1 MTFLTLVNAQS
12 GEGPG
17 GTWPSHSPAT
27 GATSC
32 WPATSVTSLVGEL
45 IRPDS
50 RRAPPDRDTRGP
62 ANSWP
67 RQRRNVAKTQGLPAA
82 PIAGAPSGQA
92 LRGLIQQPDRG
103 RAGTSCPRAPEGRP
117 PGAGRCRARL
127 PRSCARH
134 GRCALPSGGSPDKDG
149 HRDHGVLPRGACP
162 APRLSTCG
170 VGGAAASTPQ
180 AAPAPAKAPASDVFA
195 RRLPRELFERPKM
208 GFTGPD
214 RCMVAR
220 GASGR
225 DARYG
230 GYLQR
235 PLPRVPE
242 LGGGGAD
249 RTRTSR
255 SRCRPHCRRSTSAP
269 TANGCDVA
277 RT

>member
-1 MTFLTLVNAQS
+1 MTFLTLVKAQS

-17 GTWPSHSPAT
+17 GAWPSHSPAT

-32 WPATSVTSLVGEL
+32 SPATSVTSLVGEL

-50 RRAPPDRDTRGP
+50 RRAPPDRDTHGP
-62 ANSWP
+62 GNRWP

-92 LRGLIQQPDRG
+92 LRGLVQQPDRG

-134 GRCALPSGGSPDKDG
+134 GRCALPSGRSPDKDG

-180 AAPAPAKAPASDVFA
+180 AAPAPAKAPAS
-195 RRLPRELFERPKM
+195 RCPRP
-208 GFTGPD
+208 PAP
-214 RCMVAR
+214 AR
-220 GASGR
+220 GLRASQDGIHRPRQVHGCAGSFGR
-225 DARYG
+225 
-230 GYLQR
+230 
-235 PLPRVPE
+235 
-242 LGGGGAD
+242 
-249 RTRTSR
+249 
-255 SRCRPHCRRSTSAP
+255 
-269 TANGCDVA
+269 
-277 RT
+277 

>member
-32 WPATSVTSLVGEL
+32 SPATSVTSLVGEL

-67 RQRRNVAKTQGLPAA
+67 RQRRNVAKTQGLPGA

-134 GRCALPSGGSPDKDG
+134 GRCDYLPDDLLTKMDIATMACSLEARAPLLDYRLVEWAARLPVRLKQRRLQRKRLLGD
-149 HRDHGVLPRGACP
+149 VL
-162 APRLSTCG
+162 
-170 VGGAAASTPQ
+170 
-180 AAPAPAKAPASDVFA
+180 A

-242 LGGGGAD
+242 RRGGGAD